1 VSDSDDVLRRIE
13 QGQQVAHEAK
23 ETLEQARHG
32 KVPTEQVRKLEHALK
47 QIPEVQQAREQME
60 RAGGV
65 ARQVVDVA
73 ERVLGAS
80 GPLEALSEVAHALAG
95 GRPLDKVRFS
105 FKSSAEPNAS
115 WRVVELHAREGLSEL
130 YSCTVDL
137 ANEHLGAD
145 VDGLLGSSAEVVI
158 SRQGGA
164 RRLCGVVHRVEH
176 TGVKAGHL
184 LARVHIVPALWAL
197 SQRRDSYIFQ
207 EKTVKTILEEVLT
220 QGLKPFK
227 RAFRLELNREFLKRE
242 YCVQYR
248 ETDLDFILRLMEE
261 EGLFFYFDHSGEKEE
276 LVVAEENEQVPACE
290 AVNGG
295 AITVKGPEAAT
306 AKEESLRHFDL
317 SQQLH
322 TTSVV
327 IRDFDWTQPGLD
339 LTKKAL
345 SKDRQGRD
353 RESYEYPA
361 PLLGPYDAESKKYKH
376 EQKQEL
382 LRHQALHAEGKRAH
396 GVGYVTSFSPGHMF
410 ELTGHAIPALDQWYL
425 LTRVEHYGHAPEEL
439 TSDTHEH
446 GREGRSAE
454 RYRNTFECI
463 PLDVPFRPERRRP
476 RARIS
481 GLQTATVV
489 GPSGEEIFTDEHG
502 RIKVQFHWDRHG
514 QRDEKSSCF
523 LRVAQVWAGPGWGF
537 VFLPRI
543 GMEVLVDFLEGD
555 PDRPIVVGCVYNGQ
569 NTPPYALPD
578 QKTRST
584 IRTASTPG
592 GEGFNELRFEDAAD
606 AEEIYLHAQKD
617 FNEVVLHNHSTTV
630 KANQTNSVD
639 GSQSESIGGNQS
651 MTVHGKRT
659 KTVDK
664 DEKATVKG
672 KRTEEVTGEEKLTL
686 HGGRDTTVN
695 TLEKL
700 NVTGRR
706 DETIGGNDDLNVTGD
721 KTDHITGKYA
731 MTGDQEVKL
740 NQGDVSIVLNRGGAI
755 VEGTG
760 QKVHLHNTSG
770 HVTLDG
776 QKVEVSAQSELKLV
790 CGSSSITL
798 KSDGTI
804 TLSGSTEVKMG
815 SGPSYVKA
823 TPSAVQSSAPSVS
836 SSATGGNNE
845 ISGTLVKINS

>member
-1 VSDSDDVLRRIE
+1 MSDSDDVLRRLK
-13 QGQQVAHEAK
+13 QGQQVAQEVK
-23 ETLEQARHG
+23 ETIKQAREG
-32 KVPTEQVRKLEHALK
+32 EVPVEQVRKLESAVNEL
-47 QIPEVQQAREQME
+47 PEVQQARQQLE
-60 RAGGV
+60 RAGGTV
-65 ARQVVDVA
+65 RQVVDVA
-73 ERVLGAS
+73 ERVLGAA
-80 GPLEALSEVAHALAG
+80 GPLEALSEVAQALAG
-95 GRPLDKVRFS
+95 RKPLDKVRFS
-105 FKSSAEPNAS
+105 FTSSADPGGS

-130 YSCTVDL
+130 YSCTLDL

-158 SRQGGA
+158 SRESAA
-164 RRLCGVVHRVEH
+164 RRLCGVIHRVEH
-176 TGVKAGHL
+176 TGTKAGHL

-207 EKTVKTILEEVLT
+207 EKTVKEILEDVLT
-220 QGLKPFK
+220 EGLQPFE
-227 RAFRLELNREFLKRE
+227 RSFRLDLNREFLPRE

-248 ETDLDFILRLMEE
+248 ETDLEFLLRLMEE

-276 LVVAEENEQVPACE
+276 LVVAEENEQVPTCE

-295 AITVKGPEAAT
+295 PITVRGPDGGT
-306 AKEESLRHFDL
+306 AEEESVRHFDFA
-317 SQQLH
+317 QQLH

-327 IRDFDWTQPGLD
+327 IRDFDWTQPALD

-345 SKDRQGRD
+345 ASDRQGRE
-353 RESYEYPA
+353 RELYEYPA
-361 PLLGPYDAESKKYKH
+361 PLLGPYDAGSKKYKH
-376 EQKQEL
+376 EQKQET
-382 LRHQALHAEGKRAH
+382 LRRQALHSEGRRAH
-396 GVGYVTSFSPGHMF
+396 GVGYITGFCPGHMF
-410 ELTGHAIPALDQWYL
+410 ELKEHAIPALDQWYL
-425 LTRVEHYGHAPEEL
+425 LTRVEHAGHAPEEL

-446 GREGRSAE
+446 GREGRSTE
-454 RYRNTFECI
+454 RYRNTFECL
-463 PLDVPFRPERRRP
+463 PLDVPFRPERRHP

-502 RIKVQFHWDRHG
+502 RIKVQFHWDRAG
-514 QRDEKSSCF
+514 QRDERSSCF

-569 NTPPYALPD
+569 NTPPYPLPE
-578 QKTRST
+578 QKTRSS

-592 GEGFNELRFEDAAD
+592 GEGFNELRFEDAAG
-606 AEEIYLHAQKD
+606 AEELFLHAQKD
-617 FNEVVLHNHSTTV
+617 FNEVVLHNHSTQV
-630 KANQTNSVD
+630 KANQSNSVD
-639 GSQSESIGGNQS
+639 GSQSETIGGNQS

-664 DEKATVKG
+664 DEEATVTG
-672 KRTEEVTGEEKLTL
+672 KRTEEVTGQEKLTL

-700 NVTGRR
+700 TVTGRR
-706 DETIGGNDDLNVTGD
+706 DETIGGNDDLTVEGD

-740 NQGDVSIVLNRGGAI
+740 NQGDVSIVLNRGGAVI
-755 VEGTG
+755 EGTG
-760 QKVHLHNTSG
+760 QKIQLHNTSG
-770 HVTLDG
+770 QITFDG
-776 QKVEVSAQSELKLV
+776 GRVEVSAQSELKLV

-798 KSDGTI
+798 ASDGTI
-804 TLSGSTEVKMG
+804 TLSGSTEVKMS
-815 SGPSYVKA
+815 SGPSFVKA
-823 TPSAVQSSAPSVS
+823 TPSAVQSSAPAVS